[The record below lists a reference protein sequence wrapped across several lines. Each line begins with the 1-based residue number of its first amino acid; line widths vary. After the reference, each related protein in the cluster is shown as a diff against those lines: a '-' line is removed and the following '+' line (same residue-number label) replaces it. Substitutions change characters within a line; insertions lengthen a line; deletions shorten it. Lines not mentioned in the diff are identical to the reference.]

1 MTGPDATSQH
11 PPPRGTS
18 SLQRRLTFIH
28 FALFNIAILVTIFF
42 AWQNLYILPNSD
54 DPAEASKS
62 PVAQLSE
69 IVIKSIIPLAVID
82 VISWLL
88 IRRTFR
94 PVQNLISAAEKLTT
108 ENLHAP
114 LPVTGSG
121 DEVDRL
127 AWVLNNLTSRL
138 AESFERIRG
147 FTLHASHEL
156 KTPLTILHTGFE
168 RALLNPQLSEVE
180 REQLLAW
187 QDETLRLN
195 RIVSGL
201 SLLTRADAQQVVLQ
215 PEPVE
220 LGSLLQDLAEDTA
233 ALGQASDLKVTCSIP
248 HPVTVFADRH
258 RLRQLFLNLADNAVK
273 YNEPGGFVRIRLSRS
288 ARDAI
293 VEITNSGPGI
303 PPESMPSIFERFYR
317 GPENQSRRIDGS
329 GLGLSIAKW
338 IADAH
343 HGSLSAQSD
352 HGLTTLTLRLP
363 LAPEKTTA
371 AASPYAAHP
380 SQGSATAPAIPRH

>member
-1 MTGPDATSQH
+1 MIGPDATFQQ

-54 DPAEASKS
+54 DPVEASKS
-62 PVAQLSE
+62 PVTQLSE
-69 IVIKSIIPLAVID
+69 IVIKSIIPLSVID

-168 RALLNPQLSEVE
+168 RALLNPQLSEEE
-180 REQLLAW
+180 REQLLSW

-233 ALGQASDLKVTCSIP
+233 ALGQAADLKVTCSIP
-248 HPVTVFADRH
+248 QPVTVFADRH

-273 YNEPGGFVRIRLSRS
+273 YNEPGGSVRISLSRS

-303 PPESMPSIFERFYR
+303 PPESLPSIFERFYR

-329 GLGLSIAKW
+329 GLGLSIARW

-352 HGLTTLTLRLP
+352 HNLTTLTLRLP
-363 LAPEKTTA
+363 LAPEKATTA
-371 AASPYAAHP
+371 ASPHAAHP
-380 SQGSATAPAIPRH
+380 SQASATAPAIPRH

>member
-1 MTGPDATSQH
+1 MTGPEANSQH

-42 AWQNLYILPNSD
+42 AWQNLYVLPNSD

-168 RALLNPQLSEVE
+168 RALLNPQLSEEE
-180 REQLLAW
+180 REQLLSW

-233 ALGQASDLKVTCSIP
+233 ALGQASGLKVTCSIP
-248 HPVTVFADRH
+248 QPVTVFADRH
-258 RLRQLFLNLADNAVK
+258 RLRQL
-273 YNEPGGFVRIRLSRS
+273 
-288 ARDAI
+288 
-293 VEITNSGPGI
+293 
-303 PPESMPSIFERFYR
+303 
-317 GPENQSRRIDGS
+317 
-329 GLGLSIAKW
+329 
-338 IADAH
+338 
-343 HGSLSAQSD
+343 
-352 HGLTTLTLRLP
+352 
-363 LAPEKTTA
+363 
-371 AASPYAAHP
+371 
-380 SQGSATAPAIPRH
+380 

>member
-1 MTGPDATSQH
+1 MIGPDATFQQ

-54 DPAEASKS
+54 DPVEASKS
-62 PVAQLSE
+62 PVTQLSE

-168 RALLNPQLSEVE
+168 RALLNPQLSEEE
-180 REQLLAW
+180 REQLLSW

-233 ALGQASDLKVTCSIP
+233 ALGQAADLKVTCSIP
-248 HPVTVFADRH
+248 QPVTVFADRH

-273 YNEPGGFVRIRLSRS
+273 YNEPGGSVRISLSRS

-303 PPESMPSIFERFYR
+303 PPESLPSIFERFYR

-329 GLGLSIAKW
+329 GLGLSIARW

-352 HGLTTLTLRLP
+352 HNLTTLTLRLP
-363 LAPEKTTA
+363 LAPEKATTA
-371 AASPYAAHP
+371 ASPHAAHP
-380 SQGSATAPAIPRH
+380 SQASATAPAIPRH

>member
-1 MTGPDATSQH
+1 MIGPDATFQQ

-54 DPAEASKS
+54 DPVEASKS
-62 PVAQLSE
+62 PVTQLSE

-168 RALLNPQLSEVE
+168 RALLNPQLSEEE
-180 REQLLAW
+180 REQLLSW

-220 LGSLLQDLAEDTA
+220 LGSLLEDLAEDTA

-248 HPVTVFADRH
+248 QPVTVFADRH

-273 YNEPGGFVRIRLSRS
+273 YNEPGGSVRISLSRS

-303 PPESMPSIFERFYR
+303 PPESLPSIFERFYR

-329 GLGLSIAKW
+329 GLGLSIARW

-352 HGLTTLTLRLP
+352 HNLTTLTLRLP
-363 LAPEKTTA
+363 LAPEKATTA
-371 AASPYAAHP
+371 ASPHAAHP
-380 SQGSATAPAIPRH
+380 SQASATAPAIPRH

>member
-1 MTGPDATSQH
+1 MIGPDATFQQ

-54 DPAEASKS
+54 DPVEASKS
-62 PVAQLSE
+62 PVTQLSE
-69 IVIKSIIPLAVID
+69 IVIKSIIPLTVID

-168 RALLNPQLSEVE
+168 RALLNPQLSEEE
-180 REQLLAW
+180 REQLLSW

-233 ALGQASDLKVTCSIP
+233 ALGQAADLKVTCSIP
-248 HPVTVFADRH
+248 QPVTVFADRH

-273 YNEPGGFVRIRLSRS
+273 YNEPGGSVRISLSRS

-303 PPESMPSIFERFYR
+303 PPESLPSIFERFYR

-329 GLGLSIAKW
+329 GLGLSIARW

-352 HGLTTLTLRLP
+352 HNLTTLTLRLP
-363 LAPEKTTA
+363 LAPEKATTA
-371 AASPYAAHP
+371 ASPHAAHP
-380 SQGSATAPAIPRH
+380 SQASATAPAIPRH

>member
-1 MTGPDATSQH
+1 MTGPEANSQH

-42 AWQNLYILPNSD
+42 AWQNLYVLPNSD

-168 RALLNPQLSEVE
+168 RALLNPQLSEEE
-180 REQLLAW
+180 REQLLSW

-233 ALGQASDLKVTCSIP
+233 ALGQASGLKVTCSIP
-248 HPVTVFADRH
+248 QPVTVFADRH

-273 YNEPGGFVRIRLSRS
+273 YNEPGGSVSIRLSRS

-303 PPESMPSIFERFYR
+303 PPESIPSIFERFYR

-363 LAPEKTTA
+363 LAPEKTTS
-371 AASPYAAHP
+371 AASPHAAHP
-380 SQGSATAPAIPRH
+380 PQGSMTAPAIPRH

>member
-1 MTGPDATSQH
+1 MIGPDATFQQ

-54 DPAEASKS
+54 DPVEASKS
-62 PVAQLSE
+62 PVTQLSE
-69 IVIKSIIPLAVID
+69 IVIKSIIPLTVID

-168 RALLNPQLSEVE
+168 RALLNPQLSEEE
-180 REQLLAW
+180 REQLLSW

-233 ALGQASDLKVTCSIP
+233 ALGQAADLKVTCSIP
-248 HPVTVFADRH
+248 QPVTVFADRH

-273 YNEPGGFVRIRLSRS
+273 YNEPGGFVRISLSRS

-303 PPESMPSIFERFYR
+303 PPDSMPSIFERFYR

-329 GLGLSIAKW
+329 GLGLSIARW

-352 HGLTTLTLRLP
+352 HNLTTLTLRLP
-363 LAPEKTTA
+363 LAPEKATTA
-371 AASPYAAHP
+371 ASPHAAHP
-380 SQGSATAPAIPRH
+380 SQASATAPAIPRH